1 MAYQPAK
8 AGAFAY
14 VARLQ
19 SGKGRAIAKRRR
31 ILLASFAVL
40 PRPVEMAMVPISVMD
55 SGIVGIRMMAFCSV
69 VALRRP
75 ALGMSLL
82 GNVFGLIVLTLSMMR
97 HGGRRIIGREWNVYM
112 FLS

>member
-1 MAYQPAK
+1 
-8 AGAFAY
+8 
-14 VARLQ
+14 
-19 SGKGRAIAKRRR
+19 
-31 ILLASFAVL
+31 
-40 PRPVEMAMVPISVMD
+40 
-55 SGIVGIRMMAFCSV
+55 VG
-69 VALRRP
+69 ALRCT